1 MIKLVLIGLA
11 TLMTGSTTYAQQNFA
26 MEKQFL
32 ASSFDCSAN
41 NTSEVCQKLAKAST
55 YQDISEL
62 SIQAVMLSKKEEKAM
77 RNRISTLDCCVSMHG
92 GASCDGLT
100 KELKTM
106 ACNCRKNLK
115 IEIKDRLS
123 CKE

>member
-1 MIKLVLIGLA
+1 MIRLVLTVLA
-11 TLMTGSTTYAQQNFA
+11 IFITSSTTYAQQNFA

-32 ASSFDCSAN
+32 ASSFDCTAN
-41 NTSEVCQKLAKAST
+41 DTSEICQKLAKASS

-62 SIQAVMLSKKEEKAM
+62 SIQAVMLSKKEEKVM
-77 RNRISTLDCCVSMHG
+77 RNRISTLDCCVSMYG
-92 GASCDGLT
+92 GTACDGLT
-100 KELKTM
+100 KELRKM

-115 IEIKDRLS
+115 IEIKDSLS